1 MIELRY
7 TCIIN
12 KNLVKPSEKKTT
24 YFAEQEKRMLSF
36 HIFNDLPNDFWGK
49 VLKPRLLHAISIETL
64 PRGINRVCEELF
76 FYDRIMA
83 FEYDPVAIVGSRDYL
98 DMTLLF
104 FF

>member
-76 FYDRIMA
+76 FMIGLWLSSMIQLLSW
-83 FEYDPVAIVGSRDYL
+83 VAGI
-98 DMTLLF
+98 T
-104 FF
+104 

>member
-12 KNLVKPSEKKTT
+12 KNLVKSSEKKTT

-76 FYDRIMA
+76 FMIGLWLSSMIQLLSW
-83 FEYDPVAIVGSRDYL
+83 VAGI
-98 DMTLLF
+98 T
-104 FF
+104 

>member
-49 VLKPRLLHAISIETL
+49 VLKPRLLHAISIDTL

-76 FYDRIMA
+76 FMIGLWLSSMIQLLSW
-83 FEYDPVAIVGSRDYL
+83 VAGI
-98 DMTLLF
+98 T
-104 FF
+104 